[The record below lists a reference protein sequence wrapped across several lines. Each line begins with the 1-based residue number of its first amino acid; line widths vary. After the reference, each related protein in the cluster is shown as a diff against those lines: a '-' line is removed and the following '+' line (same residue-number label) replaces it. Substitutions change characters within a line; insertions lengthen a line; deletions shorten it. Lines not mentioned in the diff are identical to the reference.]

1 MASILSG
8 WGALAA
14 DGDTIIA
21 SKAYVDAMD
30 ATKQNKLNSG
40 DGGNITVSG
49 TGNVVTGITASNGAV
64 TVTKGNIAATDFVK
78 NTDTVN
84 NETKTNVL
92 EFDND
97 ANHAPSITA
106 VKNATQA
113 AQTGTSDQW
122 TSWDTTNASNVK
134 VPTVKAVSQQLDL
147 LDAALSGDIEA
158 IEDLFEIGMDTN
170 SKAKY
175 DAWVDARKPTSGEVY
190 DALIAAIAADTKYHN
205 VVTDD
210 AKGHQ
215 NLIPRNSNI
224 TKGIAYALGTGI
236 EHHTS
241 NFDIAA
247 EGVADKTDA
256 AWNAIKNAKA
266 TDDYVPTVAAVERR
280 VERAVTQAGNNISKE
295 TTNVLTSHANNT
307 AQNGNDNKLT
317 TVAAIAAT
325 TKYAAGT
332 APTAA
337 SGRWQTTDST
347 ATATYASDR
356 DLTTQK
362 AVTQQF
368 EALDQSTYGANTAT
382 TGTGAVTMPVTAVT
396 QTDGLITASRG
407 KITFDDAMD
416 AGLSNVNVSGSNYSS
431 SCTAS
436 NPCVLTYFDGHYEWT
451 AMDTENVSA
460 VN

>member
-1 MASILSG
+1 
-8 WGALAA
+8 
-14 DGDTIIA
+14 
-21 SKAYVDAMD
+21 MD
-30 ATKQNKLNSG
+30 ATKQNKLTSTGANA
-40 DGGNITVSG
+40 NITVSG
-49 TGNVVTGITASNGAV
+49 SGNVITDITAADGAV
-64 TVTKGNIAATDFVK
+64 TVTKGSIAATDYIK
-78 NTDTVN
+78 NG
-84 NETKTNVL
+84 TNAL
-92 EFDND
+92 DLTMASGESKDSM
-97 ANHAPSITA
+97 APSITA
-106 VKNATQA
+106 VEGMKT
-113 AQTGTSDQW
+113 TSVAEAGS
-122 TSWDTTNASNVK
+122 TSNVK
-134 VPTVKAVSQQLDL
+134 VPTETAVRSAIDTLN
-147 LDAALSGDIEA
+147 AALSGNIDA
-158 IEDLFEIGMDTN
+158 IKGLFEEGMGETAMEAYA
-170 SKAKY
+170 S
-175 DAWVDARKPTSGEVY
+175 WVEDGKKTSGEKY
-190 DALIAAIAADTKYHN
+190 DALIAAIAADPKYHN

-210 AKGHQ
+210 AKDHQ

-241 NFDIAA
+241 NFDIDT

-256 AWNAIKNAKA
+256 AWEKIKHDKA

-295 TTNVLTSHANNT
+295 TNNVLTSHANNT

-368 EALDQSTYGANTAT
+368 EALDQSTYGSNTAT

-407 KITFDDAMD
+407 KITFNDAMD